1 MFMSRKDFF
10 EKLHACKKFCWT
22 DGKCYYVLNYSRSF
36 YVYDDKS
43 HQMLGAVR
51 KPGHGNPWVIE

>member
-1 MFMSRKDFF
+1 MFISRKDFF
-10 EKLHACKKFCWT
+10 ENLHACKKFCWT
-22 DGKCYYVLNYSRSF
+22 NGNCYYVLNYSRSF